1 MKKGGTTKKKAVR
14 QEKLP
19 EWAREGYVPP
29 KDEPLT
35 PEQEAAF
42 KERLKQFRAKKEK

>member
-1 MKKGGTTKKKAVR
+1 MGK
-14 QEKLP
+14 
-19 EWAREGYVPP
+19 EGYVPP

-42 KERLKQFRAKKEK
+42 KERLEKYRARTAESRKKV